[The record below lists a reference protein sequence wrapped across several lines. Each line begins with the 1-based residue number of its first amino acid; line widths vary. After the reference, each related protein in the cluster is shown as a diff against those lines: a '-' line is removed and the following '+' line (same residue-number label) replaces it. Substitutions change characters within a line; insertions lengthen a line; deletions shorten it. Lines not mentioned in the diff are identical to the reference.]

1 LNIYLIRH
9 GSAEGKSIRGKDS
22 DRNLTE
28 EGKDE
33 IKKTASIL
41 KRLVPSIDFII
52 SSPLNRAVQTAEIIK
67 KEFDLKNDVILDERL
82 SPGSKIESLLDTA
95 NKLEAEDIVFVG
107 HEPDF
112 SGHASKL
119 ISSSGVKIYFKK
131 GAVVSIYFDSKV
143 RLSAGILEFLIPP
156 V

>member
-131 GAVVSIYFDSKV
+131 GAVVSIYFDLKV